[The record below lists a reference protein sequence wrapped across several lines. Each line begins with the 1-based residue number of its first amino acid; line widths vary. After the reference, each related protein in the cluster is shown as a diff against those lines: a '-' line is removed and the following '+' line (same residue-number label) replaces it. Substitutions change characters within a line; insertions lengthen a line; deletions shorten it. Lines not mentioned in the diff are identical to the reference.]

1 MESLT
6 SPWTKN
12 RKMLDLSRMF
22 IEQLIFVTRRLF
34 WMKYHSI
41 RVGLGV
47 GNQGGLDYEKDLGL
61 NEQLKII
68 EGNNSR

>member
-1 MESLT
+1 
-6 SPWTKN
+6 
-12 RKMLDLSRMF
+12 
-22 IEQLIFVTRRLF
+22 
-34 WMKYHSI
+34 MKYHSI

-47 GNQGGLDYEKDLGL
+47 GNQSGLDYEKDLGL

>member
-1 MESLT
+1 
-6 SPWTKN
+6 
-12 RKMLDLSRMF
+12 MLHGDF
-22 IEQLIFVTRRLF
+22 F

-41 RVGLGV
+41 RAGLGV